1 MLQVWQA
8 QPSIIKCWHRTIGNL
23 NKTIHYVEKQDL
35 GEESYSNVFKSLY
48 VTNTEIMDYI

>member
-1 MLQVWQA
+1 
-8 QPSIIKCWHRTIGNL
+8 
-23 NKTIHYVEKQDL
+23 VEKQDL